1 MALVGNE
8 RFVFAFACHRI
19 TPNIRNAFHTTFA
32 TLSAFYFSRYYQ
44 PARQP
49 ARQQP
54 VRPSRSRLAHSRY
67 IRARTHAHTQ
77 RHKIH
82 SHVAHMDTYT
92 QRTHLWVLRLSKEI
106 KKQLKQINYV
116 MTKSYINSHTLTHA
130 SIHMRVCVGV
140 RWKTKL
146 NFLCGLMTHRAKIE
160 LPIMAA
166 QLKPGPQPSPRHS
179 LSLYPSLS
187 LTLPA

>member
-1 MALVGNE
+1 
-8 RFVFAFACHRI
+8 
-19 TPNIRNAFHTTFA
+19 
-32 TLSAFYFSRYYQ
+32 
-44 PARQP
+44 
-49 ARQQP
+49 
-54 VRPSRSRLAHSRY
+54 
-67 IRARTHAHTQ
+67 
-77 RHKIH
+77 
-82 SHVAHMDTYT
+82 
-92 QRTHLWVLRLSKEI
+92 
-106 KKQLKQINYV
+106 

-166 QLKPGPQPSPRHS
+166 QLKPGPQPSPKHS

-187 LTLPA
+187 LSHSQLRLSVRHGNGAIRKCECECEWETLLMMIDLGKHRNIHIQILLPAIRSVSSWLKYVCVYQYTDIIYSNCVNLSSGAAPLMFAS

>member
-44 PARQP
+44 PASQPGRQP
-49 ARQQP
+49 
-54 VRPSRSRLAHSRY
+54 VSPSRSRLAHSRY

-77 RHKIH
+77 RHRIH

-116 MTKSYINSHTLTHA
+116 MTKSYINSHTHTHA
-130 SIHMRVCVGV
+130 STHMSVCGCALENKAQFLMRVNDASSQNWITYNGC
-140 RWKTKL
+140 
-146 NFLCGLMTHRAKIE
+146 
-160 LPIMAA
+160 
-166 QLKPGPQPSPRHS
+166 
-179 LSLYPSLS
+179 
-187 LTLPA
+187 PA